1 MRESILR
8 DKLKEFQLFI
18 MENRYSRGLVHDSKN
33 DEDRKKGEAILKD
46 FFIGMVE
53 GKPITKAIEILEY
66 IKEHK
71 WEKTKFKNGDN
82 EERFGVWQY
91 GENFFKWSDLVI
103 DYLVDSFEDV
113 AENLGGSSLV
123 TKEQNKQPQ
132 QLEQPQDDGVC
143 PADSDVLSVGGV
155 SPEDGKEDGK
165 QPQQQEQPQKKRG
178 RSAKSF
184 SDCILAEDKDGLLA
198 KLHQVLDGRK
208 GRDVYLVLNT
218 LLYEGVLLKY
228 TYTQAKNEFG
238 DIGSDSLKTKYSGSK
253 DDKVSCVSAFDKGE
267 IEGVK
272 KIFSEFLK

>member
-1 MRESILR
+1 MKESILR

-71 WEKTKFKNGDN
+71 WEQTKFKNGDN

-103 DYLVDSFEDV
+103 DYLVDSFEDM

-184 SDCILAEDKDGLLA
+184 SDCILVEDKDGLLA

>member
-1 MRESILR
+1 MKESILR

-71 WEKTKFKNGDN
+71 WKKTKFKNGDN

-103 DYLVDSFEDV
+103 DYLVDSFEDM

>member
-1 MRESILR
+1 MKESILR

-71 WEKTKFKNGDN
+71 WEQTKFKNGDN

-103 DYLVDSFEDV
+103 DYIVDSLEDM
-113 AENLGGSSLV
+113 AEKLGGSSLV
-123 TKEQNKQPQ
+123 TKEQSKQPQ
-132 QLEQPQDDGVC
+132 QL
-143 PADSDVLSVGGV
+143 
-155 SPEDGKEDGK
+155 
-165 QPQQQEQPQKKRG
+165 EQPQKKRG

-184 SDCILAEDKDGLLA
+184 SDCILVEDKDGLLA

>member
-1 MRESILR
+1 MKESILR
-8 DKLKEFQLFI
+8 DKLREFQLFI

-103 DYLVDSFEDV
+103 DYLVDSFEDM

-155 SPEDGKEDGK
+155 SPEDVKEDGK

>member
-1 MRESILR
+1 MKESILR

-103 DYLVDSFEDV
+103 DYLVDSFEDM

-228 TYTQAKNEFG
+228 TYTQAKNEFCE
-238 DIGSDSLKTKYSGSK
+238 IGSDSLKTKYSGSK

>member
-1 MRESILR
+1 MKESILR

-103 DYLVDSFEDV
+103 DYLVDSFEDM

-123 TKEQNKQPQ
+123 TKEQNKQHQ

-155 SPEDGKEDGK
+155 SPENGKVQSK
-165 QPQQQEQPQKKRG
+165 QPQQLEQPQKKRG

-184 SDCILAEDKDGLLA
+184 SDCILVEDKDGLLA

>member
-1 MRESILR
+1 MKESILR

-184 SDCILAEDKDGLLA
+184 SDCILVEDKDGLLA

-208 GRDVYLVLNT
+208 GRDVYRVLNT

>member
-1 MRESILR
+1 MKESILR

-103 DYLVDSFEDV
+103 DYLVDSFEDM

-184 SDCILAEDKDGLLA
+184 SDCILVEDKDGLLA

>member
-1 MRESILR
+1 M
-8 DKLKEFQLFI
+8 
-18 MENRYSRGLVHDSKN
+18 
-33 DEDRKKGEAILKD
+33 
-46 FFIGMVE
+46 
-53 GKPITKAIEILEY
+53 
-66 IKEHK
+66 
-71 WEKTKFKNGDN
+71 
-82 EERFGVWQY
+82 
-91 GENFFKWSDLVI
+91 
-103 DYLVDSFEDV
+103 
-113 AENLGGSSLV
+113 GGSSLV
-123 TKEQNKQPQ
+123 TKEQSKQPQ

-155 SPEDGKEDGK
+155 SPENGKVQSK
-165 QPQQQEQPQKKRG
+165 QPQQLEQPQKKRG

-184 SDCILAEDKDGLLA
+184 SDCILVEDKDGLLA

>member
-1 MRESILR
+1 MKESILR

>member
-1 MRESILR
+1 MKESILR

-91 GENFFKWSDLVI
+91 GENFFEWSDLVI
-103 DYLVDSFEDV
+103 DYLVDSFEDM

>member
-1 MRESILR
+1 MKESILR

-103 DYLVDSFEDV
+103 DYLVDSFEDM

-155 SPEDGKEDGK
+155 SPEDGKVQSK
-165 QPQQQEQPQKKRG
+165 QPQQLEQPQKKRG

>member
-1 MRESILR
+1 MKESILR
-8 DKLKEFQLFI
+8 DKLREFQLFI

-155 SPEDGKEDGK
+155 SPENGKVQSK
-165 QPQQQEQPQKKRG
+165 QPQQLEQPQKKRG

-184 SDCILAEDKDGLLA
+184 SDCILVEDKDGLLA

>member
-184 SDCILAEDKDGLLA
+184 SDCILVEDKDGLLA

>member
-1 MRESILR
+1 MKESILR

-71 WEKTKFKNGDN
+71 WEQTKFKNGDN

-103 DYLVDSFEDV
+103 DYLVDSFEDM

-155 SPEDGKEDGK
+155 SPENGKVQSK
-165 QPQQQEQPQKKRG
+165 QPQQLEQPQKKRG

-184 SDCILAEDKDGLLA
+184 SDCILVEDKDGLLA

>member
-1 MRESILR
+1 MKESILR

-132 QLEQPQDDGVC
+132 QLEQPQDDDVC

-184 SDCILAEDKDGLLA
+184 SDCILVEDKDGLLA

>member
-1 MRESILR
+1 MKESILR

-103 DYLVDSFEDV
+103 DYLVDSFEDM

-155 SPEDGKEDGK
+155 SPENGKVQSK
-165 QPQQQEQPQKKRG
+165 QPQQLEQPQKKRG

>member
-103 DYLVDSFEDV
+103 DYLVDSFEDM

-143 PADSDVLSVGGV
+143 PADSDVLSVCVV
-155 SPEDGKEDGK
+155 SPENGKVQSK
-165 QPQQQEQPQKKRG
+165 QPQQLEQPQKKRG

-184 SDCILAEDKDGLLA
+184 SDCILVEDKDGLLA

-218 LLYEGVLLKY
+218 LFCMRVFY
-228 TYTQAKNEFG
+228 
-238 DIGSDSLKTKYSGSK
+238 
-253 DDKVSCVSAFDKGE
+253 
-267 IEGVK
+267 
-272 KIFSEFLK
+272 

>member
-1 MRESILR
+1 MKESILR

-103 DYLVDSFEDV
+103 DYLVDSFEDM

-123 TKEQNKQPQ
+123 TKEQKKQPQ

-155 SPEDGKEDGK
+155 SPENGKVQSK
-165 QPQQQEQPQKKRG
+165 QPQQLEQPQKKCG

-184 SDCILAEDKDGLLA
+184 SDCILVEDKDGLLA

>member
-1 MRESILR
+1 MKESILR

-103 DYLVDSFEDV
+103 DYLVDSFEDM

-143 PADSDVLSVGGV
+143 PADSDTLSVGGV

-178 RSAKSF
+178 RPAKSF

>member
-1 MRESILR
+1 MKESILR

-71 WEKTKFKNGDN
+71 WKKTKFKNGDN

>member
-1 MRESILR
+1 MKESILR

-18 MENRYSRGLVHDSKN
+18 MENKYSRGLVHDSKN

-91 GENFFKWSDLVI
+91 GENFFNWSDLVI
-103 DYLVDSFEDV
+103 DYLVDSFEDM

-143 PADSDVLSVGGV
+143 PADSDVSSVCVV
-155 SPEDGKEDGK
+155 SPENGKEDGK
-165 QPQQQEQPQKKRG
+165 QPQQLEQPQKKRG

-184 SDCILAEDKDGLLA
+184 SDCILVEDKDGLLA

>member
-1 MRESILR
+1 MKESILR

-71 WEKTKFKNGDN
+71 WEQTKFKNGDN

-103 DYLVDSFEDV
+103 DYLVDSFEDM

>member
-71 WEKTKFKNGDN
+71 WEQTKFKNGDN

-103 DYLVDSFEDV
+103 DYLVDSLEDM
-113 AENLGGSSLV
+113 AKKMGGSSLV
-123 TKEQNKQPQ
+123 TKEQSKQPQ
-132 QLEQPQDDGVC
+132 QLGDFENKRKFAEHILIQDKLELLEELHDLLKGKIGKYVAMTIRAAVEVGVMSR
-143 PADSDVLSVGGV
+143 PFFSEVKAEFVEVGDKSGYNNYYNKV
-155 SPEDGKEDGK
+155 EAYDKNDFEYVKGK
-165 QPQQQEQPQKKRG
+165 
-178 RSAKSF
+178 
-184 SDCILAEDKDGLLA
+184 
-198 KLHQVLDGRK
+198 
-208 GRDVYLVLNT
+208 
-218 LLYEGVLLKY
+218 LLKY
-228 TYTQAKNEFG
+228 K
-238 DIGSDSLKTKYSGSK
+238 
-253 DDKVSCVSAFDKGE
+253 KVE
-267 IEGVK
+267 N
-272 KIFSEFLK
+272 

>member
-1 MRESILR
+1 MKESILR

-91 GENFFKWSDLVI
+91 GENFFNWSDLVI
-103 DYLVDSFEDV
+103 DYLVDSFEDM

-155 SPEDGKEDGK
+155 SPENGKVQSK
-165 QPQQQEQPQKKRG
+165 QPQQLEQPQKKRG

-184 SDCILAEDKDGLLA
+184 SDCILVEDKDGLLA

>member
-1 MRESILR
+1 MKESILR

-103 DYLVDSFEDV
+103 DYLVDSFEDM

-123 TKEQNKQPQ
+123 TKEQSKQHQ

-184 SDCILAEDKDGLLA
+184 SDCILVEDKDGLLA

>member
-1 MRESILR
+1 MKESILR

-91 GENFFKWSDLVI
+91 GENFFNWSDLVI
-103 DYLVDSFEDV
+103 DYLVDSFEDM

-184 SDCILAEDKDGLLA
+184 SDCILVEDKDGLLA

>member
-1 MRESILR
+1 MKESILR

-184 SDCILAEDKDGLLA
+184 SDCILVEDKDGLLA

>member
-1 MRESILR
+1 MKESILR

-103 DYLVDSFEDV
+103 DYLVDSFEDM

-155 SPEDGKEDGK
+155 SPEDGKEQSK
-165 QPQQQEQPQKKRG
+165 QPQQLEQPQKKRG

>member
-1 MRESILR
+1 MKESILR

-66 IKEHK
+66 IKEQK
-71 WEKTKFKNGDN
+71 WEQTKFKNGDN

-91 GENFFKWSDLVI
+91 GENFFKWSDVVI

-155 SPEDGKEDGK
+155 SPEEGKEDGK

-184 SDCILAEDKDGLLA
+184 SDCILVEDKDGLLA

>member
-1 MRESILR
+1 MKESILR

-33 DEDRKKGEAILKD
+33 DEDRKKGEDILKD

-71 WEKTKFKNGDN
+71 WEQTKFKNGDN

>member
-1 MRESILR
+1 MKESILR

-103 DYLVDSFEDV
+103 DYLVDSFEDM

-155 SPEDGKEDGK
+155 SPENGKVQSK
-165 QPQQQEQPQKKRG
+165 QPQQLEQPQKKRG

-184 SDCILAEDKDGLLA
+184 SDCILVEDKDGLLA

>member
-1 MRESILR
+1 MKESILR

-155 SPEDGKEDGK
+155 SPENGKVQSK
-165 QPQQQEQPQKKRG
+165 QPQQLEQPQKKRG

-184 SDCILAEDKDGLLA
+184 SDCILVEDKDGLLA

>member
-91 GENFFKWSDLVI
+91 GENFFVWSDLVI
-103 DYLVDSFEDV
+103 DYLVDSFEDM

-155 SPEDGKEDGK
+155 SPENGKVQSK
-165 QPQQQEQPQKKRG
+165 QPQQLEQPQKKRG

-184 SDCILAEDKDGLLA
+184 SDCILVEDKDGLLA

>member
-1 MRESILR
+1 MKESILR

-91 GENFFKWSDLVI
+91 GENFFEWSDLVI
-103 DYLVDSFEDV
+103 DYLVDSLEDM

-184 SDCILAEDKDGLLA
+184 SDCILVEDKDGLLA